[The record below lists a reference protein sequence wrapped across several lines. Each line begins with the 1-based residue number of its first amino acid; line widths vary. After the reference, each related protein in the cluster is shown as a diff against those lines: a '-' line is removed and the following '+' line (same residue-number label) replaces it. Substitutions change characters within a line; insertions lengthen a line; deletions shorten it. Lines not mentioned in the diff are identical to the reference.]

1 MARSE
6 LNDCAMRLPSC
17 APLKRAKLMASDS
30 GLYALGIALGTQDD
44 DFDMET
50 AYDIDE
56 EKEEFEIRTLWE
68 SSEELE
74 LQEQAKDNF
83 AA

>member
-1 MARSE
+1 
-6 LNDCAMRLPSC
+6 
-17 APLKRAKLMASDS
+17 MASDS